1 MRITEFTSAAD
12 QLALVKL
19 IFDNTWA
26 ALAKQADDQRPK
38 ATLPKAPKKA
48 KRLAK
53 PKIPAP
59 PKPKPPKPI
68 TKPTVKGEPQRP
80 QRFNTATLPKP
91 AASVTP
97 QNTSNTSNTTFDAF
111 SNRNQLAKKSVDKID
126 DRHSSNGDTNLK
138 KLLRIFQ
145 QVST

>member
-1 MRITEFTSAAD
+1 MRINEFTSAED

-26 ALAKQADDQRPK
+26 ALSKQAADQRTK
-38 ATLPKAPKKA
+38 ATLPRTPAKA

-68 TKPTVKGEPQRP
+68 AKPTVKAGPQRP
-80 QRFNTATLPKP
+80 QRFNTAKLPKP
-91 AASVTP
+91 AANVTP
-97 QNTSNTSNTTFDAF
+97 QNTSNTTFDAF
-111 SNRNQLAKKSVDKID
+111 SNRNQLAKKSIDKID
-126 DRHSSNGDTNLK
+126 DRHSSNGDTNLQ

>member
-26 ALAKQADDQRPK
+26 ALAKQAEDQRPK

-59 PKPKPPKPI
+59 PKPKPPKPPKPI

-97 QNTSNTSNTTFDAF
+97 QNTSNTTFDAF

>member
-1 MRITEFTSAAD
+1 MRINEFTNAQD

-26 ALAKQADDQRPK
+26 ALAKQAEGQRPK

-48 KRLAK
+48 KPPAK

-59 PKPKPPKPI
+59 PKPKPPPKPI
-68 TKPTVKGEPQRP
+68 SKPTVKAEPQRP

-97 QNTSNTSNTTFDAF
+97 QNTSNTTIDAF
-111 SNRNQLAKKSVDKID
+111 SNRNQLTKKSIDKID
-126 DRHSSNGDTNLK
+126 DRHSSNGDTNLQ